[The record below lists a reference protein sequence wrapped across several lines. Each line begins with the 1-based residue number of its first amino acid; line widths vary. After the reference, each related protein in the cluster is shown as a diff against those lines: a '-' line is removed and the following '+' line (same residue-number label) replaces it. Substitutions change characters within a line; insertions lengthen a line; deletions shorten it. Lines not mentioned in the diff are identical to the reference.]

1 MSRGSII
8 LLLILALLVGGA
20 IWFGNKDISVAP
32 TRVEKVVNPNAKP
45 Q

>member
-8 LLLILALLVGGA
+8 LLLIVILIVGGA
-20 IWFGNKDISVAP
+20 IWLGNKDISVAP
-32 TRVEKVVNPNAKP
+32 TKVEKVVNPNAKP

>member
-8 LLLILALLVGGA
+8 LLLLLIIIVAGA
-20 IWFGNKDISVAP
+20 IWLGNKDISVAP
-32 TRVEKVVNPNAKP
+32 TKVEKIVSPNAKP

>member
-1 MSRGSII
+1 MSRGTII
-8 LLLILALLVGGA
+8 LLLIVILIVGGA
-20 IWFGNKDISVAP
+20 IWLGNKDISVAP

>member
-8 LLLILALLVGGA
+8 LLLLLIVIVAGA
-20 IWFGNKDISVAP
+20 IWLGKKDISIAP
-32 TRVEKVVNPNAKP
+32 TRVEKVVSADAKA

>member
-8 LLLILALLVGGA
+8 LLLLLILVVGGT
-20 IWFGNKDISVAP
+20 IWLGTKDISVAP
-32 TRVEKVVNPNAKP
+32 TRVEKVVNPDAKP

>member
-8 LLLILALLVGGA
+8 LLLLLIIIIAGA
-20 IWFGNKDISVAP
+20 IWLGNKDISVAP
-32 TRVEKVVNPNAKP
+32 TRVEKVVNTNAKP

>member
-20 IWFGNKDISVAP
+20 IWLGNKDISVAP